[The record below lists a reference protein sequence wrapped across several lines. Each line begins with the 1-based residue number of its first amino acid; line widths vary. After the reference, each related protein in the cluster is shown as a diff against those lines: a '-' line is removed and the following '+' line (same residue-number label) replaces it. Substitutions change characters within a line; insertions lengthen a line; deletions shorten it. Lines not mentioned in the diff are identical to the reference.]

1 LCFAAKVLRIS
12 RGDLFVLLVPACPGW
27 EKTMKRLNKKVGF
40 IGAGNMAEA
49 MINGLIKS
57 TLCEP
62 QEIWASDVREARLAQ
77 LNDTYG
83 IHTSENN
90 REVFE
95 HTDVVILAVKPQHM
109 DDVLSDLAATF
120 PRTIKGV
127 TLIVSIA
134 AGVPIKRIEEHL
146 YPSLDQDAKGLL
158 PIVRVMPNTPA
169 LALAGMAGMSGN
181 AYAKA
186 SDLNDARAI
195 LEAIGQVIEFEEK
208 DLDAVTALSGSG
220 PAYMFYFVEAFVKA
234 GAKLGLRPSHALML
248 ALETMKGAA
257 KLLEETGEPPADLRK
272 KVTSKGGTTEA
283 ALKVLERHRVRE
295 CLVEAIEAAARRSK
309 ELSG

>member
-1 LCFAAKVLRIS
+1 
-12 RGDLFVLLVPACPGW
+12 
-27 EKTMKRLNKKVGF
+27 MKRLNKKVGF

-57 TLCEP
+57 ALCEP
-62 QEIWASDVREARLAQ
+62 QDIWASDLRDARLAQ
-77 LNDTYG
+77 LSDTYG
-83 IHTSENN
+83 IHTSKSN
-90 REVFE
+90 RKILE
-95 HTDVVILAVKPQHM
+95 HTDVVVLAVKPQHM
-109 DDVLSDLAATF
+109 DGVLSDLAATF
-120 PRTIKGV
+120 PRTIQGV

-134 AGVPIKRIEEHL
+134 AGFPIKKIEEHL
-146 YPSLDQDAKGLL
+146 YSPLDQDAKGLL

-186 SDLNDARAI
+186 SDLDDARAI
-195 LEAIGQVIEFEEK
+195 LEAIGQVIEFEER
-208 DLDAVTALSGSG
+208 DLDAVTAISGSG

-234 GAKLGLRPSHALML
+234 GAKLGLRPSHALKL
-248 ALETMKGAA
+248 TLETMKGAA
-257 KLLEETGEPPADLRK
+257 KLLEETNEPPAELRK

-283 ALKVLERHRVRE
+283 ALKVMERYHVKKG
-295 CLVEAIEAAARRSK
+295 LMEAVEAAARRSK